1 MSTLQSKIPYKL
13 IPAIAP
19 CRYKGLYGGRGGAK
33 SHFFAEQIITKCI
46 NGPPIRVV
54 CIREVQNSIKDSVKQ
69 LLNDKISSLGLEHLF
84 TSLDQEIRG
93 QNGSLIVFK
102 GMQSYS
108 AANIKSLEGMD
119 IAWVEEAQTLSQHS
133 LDLLRPTLRKPG
145 SELWFS
151 WNPRYKT
158 DAVDL
163 FFRKN
168 PPTNAISIQI
178 NWQDN
183 AWFRDTP
190 LYDDMCADYLNDPD
204 KAAHVWGGD
213 YGSSHGAIL
222 ARWVNDAERE
232 GRINNDVVY
241 DPNGAGIVISCDLGF
256 RDTCGWWYWQ
266 PVLGGANV
274 LTYDADHGLDVDDWV
289 PRIADN
295 IKSLGIKS
303 IDKIGRIWLP
313 QDAKVKTFQSKHSAH
328 EKFRAFFGG
337 GKIRIVPPSRKHDQI
352 EAART
357 YIKRCALHK
366 TFCETGLDGLRAWEF
381 EYNDDS
387 GVFSREPKHNW
398 ASHPADGFCYG
409 CQVLREPTTEQDK
422 LSVVDDLLDKSV
434 QSITMG
440 SLTKSHLIKMK
451 NLRENN
457 G

>member
-1 MSTLQSKIPYKL
+1 MSILETSIPRKL
-13 IPAIAP
+13 TPLIAP

-33 SHFFAEQIITKCI
+33 SHFFAEQIIIKCATSLT
-46 NGPPIRVV
+46 RVV

-69 LLNDKISSLGLEHLF
+69 LLQDKIISLGLESSF
-84 TSLDQEIRG
+84 TVLEQEIRG
-93 QNGSLIVFK
+93 LNGSIIVFK

-108 AANIKSLEGMD
+108 ASNIKSLEGFD
-119 IAWVEEAQTLSQHS
+119 VSWCEEAQTLSQHS

-158 DAVDL
+158 DAVDV

-168 PPTNAISIQI
+168 PPGNAISLQI

-183 AWFRDTP
+183 PWFKDTP
-190 LYDDMCADYLNDPD
+190 LHDDMLADYANDPD

-222 ARWVNDAERE
+222 ARWVNDADRE
-232 GRINNDVVY
+232 GRINNSVAY
-241 DPNGAGIVISCDLGF
+241 DQNGAGLVISCDLGF

-274 LTYDADHGLDVDDWV
+274 LKYDADHGLDVDDWV
-289 PRIADN
+289 PRIMYN
-295 IKSLGIKS
+295 LKS
-303 IDKIGRIWLP
+303 IGANSTDKIARIWLP

-328 EKFRAFFGG
+328 EKFRAAFGG
-337 GKIRIVPPSRKHDQI
+337 GKVRIVPQSRKLDQI
-352 EAART
+352 EASRS
-357 YIKRCALHK
+357 YIKRCAFNK
-366 TFCETGLDGLRAWEF
+366 NDCETGLDGLRAWEF

-398 ASHPADGFCYG
+398 ASHPADGFSYG
-409 CQVLREPTTEQDK
+409 CQVLREPVPEAIIVPIDQQ
-422 LSVVDDLLDKSV
+422 LIDKSI

-440 SLTKSHLIKMK
+440 SITKNHLDKMRRV
-451 NLRENN
+451 RENN